1 MFLSILNNQEKEN
14 FLNLIINVAEID
26 GDFTD
31 NEKNQINAYI
41 LEMGLSLKEKEE
53 YNKSNEALLEE
64 FSSSETVVKKA
75 IFAEVIAL
83 ALVDGMTKEEELLLT
98 QMQTKFE
105 FNEEFKMDTMNWYKQ
120 MIPLYKKGFEL
131 VGIGGV
137 A

>member
-41 LEMGLSLKEKEE
+41 LEMGLSLKKKEE

-75 IFAEVIAL
+75 VFAEVIAL

-105 FNEEFKMDTMNWYKQ
+105 FNEEFKMDTINWYKE

>member
-75 IFAEVIAL
+75 VFAEVIAL

-105 FNEEFKMDTMNWYKQ
+105 FNEEFKMDTINWYKE